1 MSKFCTLKNCT
12 LVPQP
17 RLLSLKTIEVL
28 EKLAHLVEFEIHH
41 FIETSKHEH
50 MLARLDEER
59 YKRLLTIVRDTDLS
73 ATLIRLTPKDS
84 ALFPVA
90 PLNEALR
97 QSVQAW
103 DYVCSLDNVSA
114 LVLLIHPTGESPVEF
129 VLQRLETRLA
139 DMHDNISIEIA
150 WTEQQTQQPHSLQ
163 SLFGRLADINTIA

>member
-1 MSKFCTLKNCT
+1 M
-12 LVPQP
+12 
-17 RLLSLKTIEVL
+17 SLKTIEVL

-139 DMHDNISIEIA
+139 DMYDQISIEVA